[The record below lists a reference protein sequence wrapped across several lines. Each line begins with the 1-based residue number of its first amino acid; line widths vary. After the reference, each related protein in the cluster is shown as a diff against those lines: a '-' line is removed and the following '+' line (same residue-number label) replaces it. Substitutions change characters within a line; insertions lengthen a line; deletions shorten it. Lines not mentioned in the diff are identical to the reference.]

1 MREALGEY
9 PHMQC
14 SGCEII
20 AAALY
25 DSLTGQLAREF
36 KTLDKAKRPSATLE
50 KGCKELRNKRE
61 VRARRCRKSVSF
73 ERVLLHRLSLHRHS
87 LQSLSMN
94 A

>member
-36 KTLDKAKRPSATLE
+36 KTLAQGEAAFRDVG
-50 KGCKELRNKRE
+50 KG
-61 VRARRCRKSVSF
+61 
-73 ERVLLHRLSLHRHS
+73 
-87 LQSLSMN
+87 LQG
-94 A
+94 AAQ